1 MAEAARGCG
10 LCELVR
16 YRKKNLVL
24 ETSIEII

>member
-10 LCELVR
+10 CELVR

-24 ETSIEII
+24 ETSIGII